1 MASIRRT
8 KTGSGA
14 IAVQIV
20 KYVDRKVVILKHI
33 GSAHS
38 PDEIEALVESAE
50 QWLTQETFQ
59 SSLFPKPP
67 RRTISLANSEYT
79 GMIYSFAYSALSQI
93 AIKTGL
99 AELNNPIL
107 LDLAFMRLIEPTS
120 KLRSIK
126 LIQKYFSIKH
136 AERSVYRALP
146 KFKELKME
154 AERIAVNCAV
164 SVFSSNLNF
173 VLYDVTT
180 LYFETFKADE
190 LRVPGFSK
198 DNKSNQPQIV
208 IGLLVTSNGFP
219 LGYEV
224 FRGNTFEGHT
234 MIPILKKF
242 TDTHKVALP
251 TVVADAAMISRTNI
265 EELKQNNLSY
275 IVGARMANA
284 KPTIINDVHKK
295 LDRTDGATVR
305 LSTIHGDLICSFSA
319 KRFRKDQ
326 AEMNKQIEKSK
337 ILIGKHEPGKRSKF
351 VKKSSKD
358 NLYELDTKLIEKT
371 SLLLGIKGYYTN
383 IPKSTLSD
391 EGVINH
397 YRDLWHVEQAF
408 RMAKNDLATRPIF
421 HHKEDAVRAHMVVCF
436 VSLILG
442 KYIEIATQTSLR
454 QVVDALWSV
463 TDAQIVDNITG
474 EKFSMRSKPT
484 EFVQNF
490 CKKLG
495 LKSLSY

>member
-1 MASIRRT
+1 MTSIRKT

-14 IAVQIV
+14 TAIQIV
-20 KYVDRKVVILKHI
+20 KYVNRKIVVLKHI

-38 PDEIEALVESAE
+38 PDEIEALLEIAE
-50 QWLTQETFQ
+50 HWITQNTPQ
-59 SSLFPKPP
+59 SPLFSKST
-67 RRTISLANSEYT
+67 RRTISLNHSEYT
-79 GMIYSFAYSALSQI
+79 GVIHHFAYSVLSQI
-93 AIKTGL
+93 AVKIGL
-99 AELNNPIL
+99 TELNNNIL

-126 LIQKYFSIKH
+126 LIQEYFSIRH
-136 AERSVYRALP
+136 PERSVYRALP
-146 KFKELKME
+146 KFKELKTE
-154 AERIAVNCAV
+154 AERIAVHCAS
-164 SVFSSNLNF
+164 SVLSSNLNF

-234 MIPILKKF
+234 MLPVLKKF
-242 TDTHKVALP
+242 TDTHNVAFP

-265 EELKQNNLSY
+265 EELKKNKLSY
-275 IVGARMANA
+275 IAGARMANT
-284 KPTIINDVHKK
+284 KPTIIHDIYKK
-295 LDRTDGATVR
+295 LGQTDGATVR
-305 LSTIHGDLICSFSA
+305 LSTAHGDLICSFSA
-319 KRFRKDQ
+319 KRFRKYQ
-326 AEMNKQIEKSK
+326 AEMNKQIERGK
-337 ILIGKHEPGKRSKF
+337 ILISKHEPGKRSKF

-358 NLYELDTKLIEKT
+358 NIYELDLKLIEKT

-383 IPKSTLSD
+383 IPSATLSN
-391 EGVINH
+391 EGIIKH

-436 VSLILG
+436 VSLMIG
-442 KYIEIATQTSLR
+442 KYIEIATGTSLR
-454 QVVDALWSV
+454 QVMDALWSV
-463 TDAQIVDNITG
+463 TDAQIVDNLTG

-484 EFVQNF
+484 TQVKDF

-495 LKSLSY
+495 V